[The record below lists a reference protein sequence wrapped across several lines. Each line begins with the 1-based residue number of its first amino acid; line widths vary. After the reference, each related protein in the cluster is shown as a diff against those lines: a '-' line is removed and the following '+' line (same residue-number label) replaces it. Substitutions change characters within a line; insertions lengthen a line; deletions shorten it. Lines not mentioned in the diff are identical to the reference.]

1 MAYDKQIQQILDE
14 ADDLPSLPGITQKV
28 LQMTLSKDTSLK
40 SISDV
45 ISTDA
50 ALVMRFLKIVNSA
63 YYGFAA
69 PINDISQAVA
79 ILGADAIR
87 NVVVTLSLIDVFP
100 IKINEEYSGLFK
112 RSLCSAVASGFISE
126 MESGKQSSD
135 VFLAGMLQNLG
146 MYILMLYLPTRY
158 LKTIKDS
165 RKHFVRLTFMEQID
179 YGIDHNAIG
188 FIIGE
193 RWGLPESVLQAIKYK
208 DKPAMFEK
216 SSSFNADVLSLIK
229 TTYLGGLTAD
239 IYFGWNKAWNI
250 ARLKKDM
257 LLLMNYDEGTVNDL
271 LAATPHLMQD
281 VGFSDLAGIDQIP
294 LYKTMLQEAD
304 NELVTCWGKS
314 EENYSE
320 FRRLEERVK
329 VNEND
334 ILQYKK
340 ELDSSRQTLQK
351 FAQKLNPD

>member
-14 ADDLPSLPGITQKV
+14 ADDLPSLPGVTQKV
-28 LQMTLSKDTSLK
+28 MQMTLSSDVSLK

-63 YYGFAA
+63 YYGFASV
-69 PINDISQAVA
+69 INDINQAVA

-112 RSLCSAVASGFISE
+112 RSLCSAVAGDFISQ
-126 MESGKQSSD
+126 MDSGKQRPD

-146 MYILMLYLPTRY
+146 MYILMLYLPARY
-158 LKTIKDS
+158 LKTIKNA
-165 RKHFVRLTFMEQID
+165 RKYFVRLSFMEQID
-179 YGIDHNAIG
+179 FGIDHNTIG
-188 FIIGE
+188 YKIGE
-193 RWGLPESVLQAIKYK
+193 RWGLPESVLYSIKYK
-208 DKPAMFEK
+208 DKPAMFKK
-216 SSSFNADVLSLIK
+216 SSSFDADVLDLIK

-257 LLLMNYDEGTVNDL
+257 LLMMNYSEGTVNDL
-271 LAATPHLMQD
+271 LSAVPHLMQD
-281 VGFSDLAGIDQIP
+281 VGFADLAGAGGIP

-304 NELVTCWGKS
+304 DELVSCWGRS
-314 EENYSE
+314 EDNYSE
-320 FRRLEERVK
+320 FRRLDDRIK
-329 VNEND
+329 VYEND

-340 ELDSSRQTLQK
+340 ELDNSRQTLQK
-351 FAQKLNPD
+351 FAQKLNSG